1 MRYNIGIDIGTS
13 SVKVLA
19 VDESGRTIALEKAQY
34 PILSPKPGFRE
45 QDPEII
51 WQACLRALSSA
62 LARFSTPP
70 AAIGISSA
78 MHSLILLSAEKKPLT
93 DVILWADTRS
103 QQLAETLRR
112 RKEGRRIYEATGTP
126 IHALSP
132 LVKIRWF
139 RENEPELFRRAGFFA
154 DIKTYVIDRFCGEL
168 LMDYSMASAT
178 GLFNLNQLH
187 WNSDSLAYAGISEDQ
202 LPRLVDT
209 SFRLPPLRA
218 EISLQL
224 NISETTSWI
233 IGGSDGCLA
242 NLGSFSFDSR
252 TLILSTGTSAA
263 LRYTSLK
270 PAHSFEGQLF
280 CYYLDP
286 ERMIV
291 GGASNNGGA
300 VLNWFKESFYRN
312 EEMAQLLEDVRSISA
327 TAEGVTFLPWLLG
340 ERAPIWDSRASGVFL
355 GIREVHG
362 RAHFAR
368 AVLEGLALNLYRIFA
383 DVQRCN
389 QDAGSQIIS
398 SGGLARAPIWNQLL
412 ADIFNRPVHTV
423 QETETSA
430 FGAILLALKA
440 TGQIT
445 NYEEVAHWQQ
455 IQETYAADVEN
466 SPCYQSFSKLVFQLY
481 DNLKETFRLINQ
493 V

>member
-34 PILSPKPGFRE
+34 PILSPRPGFRE
-45 QDPEII
+45 QDPEVI
-51 WQACLRALSSA
+51 WEACLRALSSV
-62 LARFSTPP
+62 LRRFSASP
-70 AAIGISSA
+70 AAIGFSSA
-78 MHSLILLSAEKKPLT
+78 MHSLILLSAEKRPLSNL
-93 DVILWADTRS
+93 ILWADTRS
-103 QQLAETLRR
+103 QQLAEELRR
-112 RKEGRRIYEATGTP
+112 QEGGRQLYEATGTP

-139 RENEPELFRRAGFFA
+139 RENEPELFRQTAFFV
-154 DIKTYVIDRFCGEL
+154 DIKTYLIDRFCGAL
-168 LMDYSMASAT
+168 FMDYSMASAT
-178 GLFNLNQLH
+178 GLFNLDQLNWH
-187 WNSDSLAYAGISEDQ
+187 SYSLTYAGISEAQ

-209 SFRLPPLRA
+209 SFQLPSLREEVA
-218 EISLQL
+218 RQI
-224 NISETTSWI
+224 NIPERTSWI

-242 NLGSFSFDSR
+242 NLGSFAFDSR

-263 LRYTSLK
+263 LRYTSDL
-270 PAHSFEGQLF
+270 PVHNYRGQLF

-286 ERMIV
+286 ERMIA

-300 VLNWFKESFYRN
+300 VLNWFRERFYAG
-312 EEMAQLLEDVRSISA
+312 EEMSELLSEAASTAA
-327 TAEGVTFLPWLLG
+327 TAEKLIFLPWLLG
-340 ERAPIWDSRASGVFL
+340 ERAPIWDSQASGVFL
-355 GIREVHG
+355 GIREVHQ

-368 AVLEGLALNLYRIFA
+368 AVLEGMALNLYRIFA

-389 QDAGSQIIS
+389 QEAGSQLIS

-412 ADIFNRPVHTV
+412 ADIFNRPVKTV

-440 TGQIT
+440 TGQI
-445 NYEEVAHWQQ
+445 NDYEEAIHWQQ
-455 IQETYAADVEN
+455 IQETFYPDAVN
-466 SPCYQSFSKLVFQLY
+466 HLRYQSFSKIVFKMY
-481 DNLKETFRLINQ
+481 ETLKETFRLIDHE
-493 V
+493 